1 MAGVDGPAR
10 LRGWGLA
17 QGRCPSAFLRPSPRV
32 KSSLLHETCTG
43 FCSHSQR
50 AAPVPLLWAGNAQ
63 WAQDA
68 PISPL
73 VLQGVF
79 NSLPCCHACERVL
92 LTPQSSLGFYQHL
105 TSGGSL
111 CDPSSNG
118 IETWLE
124 AQILPF
130 PPEPLGR
137 VSGSV
142 SGDPG
147 GPDARCPPLHGRD
160 LG

>member
-1 MAGVDGPAR
+1 MKHALGFAPTVKGLP
-10 LRGWGLA
+10 LCPCSGLA
-17 QGRCPSAFLRPSPRV
+17 MPSGPRTHQFPLWSCREFLTLCPA
-32 KSSLLHETCTG
+32 
-43 FCSHSQR
+43 
-50 AAPVPLLWAGNAQ
+50 
-63 WAQDA
+63 
-68 PISPL
+68 
-73 VLQGVF
+73 
-79 NSLPCCHACERVL
+79 CCHACERVL
-92 LTPQSSLGFYQHL
+92 LTPQSSLGFYQRL

-118 IETWLE
+118 TETWLE